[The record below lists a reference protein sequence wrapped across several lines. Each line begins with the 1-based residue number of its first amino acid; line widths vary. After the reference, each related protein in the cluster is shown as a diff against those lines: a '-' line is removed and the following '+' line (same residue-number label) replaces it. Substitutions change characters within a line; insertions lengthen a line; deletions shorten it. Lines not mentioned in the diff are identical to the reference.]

1 MSLILVS
8 IIVSVILVVGLL
20 ATNVYYQSVMK
31 LPPNTPSKYLKQQFG
46 NDKQRPVLVLLGDSI
61 THGRIGVN
69 YADMVADQLESRNL
83 EIVNAGI
90 NSELAWNALQR
101 LNEVIDCDPDIVTVL
116 IGTNDAN
123 ATMSKDIMRGYI
135 KSMKLPREPSSEWYR
150 SSLTSIV
157 EDLKIKTKAKIALLS
172 IPTIGEDTNDPAFVR
187 SSDYSLIV
195 KEVAEE
201 TDSTY
206 LPLHEEMIEYLHKT
220 HGSAKYPYEKYKIG
234 IIKGI
239 ISRYLFRRS
248 WDDIARGSGFTLH
261 VDYLHLNTAGAQMVA
276 DLISDFIRSTLPGT

>member
-8 IIVSVILVVGLL
+8 IIISVILVVGLL
-20 ATNVYYQSVMK
+20 ATNVYYQSMMK

-69 YADMVADQLESRNL
+69 YADIVAGQLEDRDL
-83 EIVNAGI
+83 EIINAGI

-101 LNEVIDCDPDIVTVL
+101 LNEVIDCEPDIVTVL

-135 KSMKLPREPSSEWYR
+135 RNMKLPREPSSEWYR
-150 SSLTSIV
+150 RSLISIV
-157 EDLKIKTKAKIALLS
+157 EGLKAKTTARIALLS
-172 IPTIGEDTNDPAFVR
+172 IPTIGETTSDPAFMR
-187 SSDYSLIV
+187 SSEYSAVV
-195 KEVAEE
+195 KKVAEE
-201 TDSTY
+201 TDVTY
-206 LPLHEEMIEYLHKT
+206 LPLHEEMAEYLHKT
-220 HGSAKYPYEKYKIG
+220 HGNVKYTYEKYKIG
-234 IIKGI
+234 IIKAI

-248 WDDIARGSGFTLH
+248 WDDIARSSGFTLH
-261 VDYLHLNTAGAQMVA
+261 VDYLHLNTAGARMVA
-276 DLISDFIRSTLPGT
+276 DLISDFIQSTLSGT

>member
-31 LPPNTPSKYLKQQFG
+31 LPPNTPSKYLKQQSG

-101 LNEVIDCDPDIVTVL
+101 LNEVIDCEPDIVTVL

-261 VDYLHLNTAGAQMVA
+261 VDYLHLNTAGARMVA

>member
-61 THGRIGVN
+61 THGRIGMN

-261 VDYLHLNTAGAQMVA
+261 VDYLHLNTAGARMVA

>member
-31 LPPNTPSKYLKQQFG
+31 LPPNTPSKYLKQQSG

-261 VDYLHLNTAGAQMVA
+261 VDYLHLNTAGARMVA

>member
-261 VDYLHLNTAGAQMVA
+261 VDYLHLNTAGARMVA

>member
-20 ATNVYYQSVMK
+20 VTNVYYQSVMK
-31 LPPNTPSKYLKQQFG
+31 LPSNAPSKYLKQQSG

-69 YADMVADQLESRNL
+69 YADIVADQLEDRDL

-101 LNEVIDCDPDIVTVL
+101 LNEVIDCEPDIVTVL

-135 KSMKLPREPSSEWYR
+135 RNMKLPREPSSEWYR
-150 SSLTSIV
+150 RSLISIV
-157 EDLKIKTKAKIALLS
+157 EGLKVKTTAKIALLS
-172 IPTIGEDTNDPAFVR
+172 IPTIGENTSDPAFMR
-187 SSDYSLIV
+187 SSEYSTVV

-201 TDSTY
+201 TDATY
-206 LPLHEEMIEYLHKT
+206 LPLHEEMREYLHKT
-220 HGSAKYPYEKYKIG
+220 YGNVKYPYEKYKIG
-234 IIKGI
+234 IIKAI

-276 DLISDFIRSTLPGT
+276 DLISDFIQSTLPGT

>member
-1 MSLILVS
+1 
-8 IIVSVILVVGLL
+8 
-20 ATNVYYQSVMK
+20 MK
-31 LPPNTPSKYLKQQFG
+31 LPPNTPSKYLKQQSG

-101 LNEVIDCDPDIVTVL
+101 LNEVIDCEPDIVTVL

-157 EDLKIKTKAKIALLS
+157 EDLKIKTKTKIALLS

-261 VDYLHLNTAGAQMVA
+261 VDYLHLNTAGARMVA